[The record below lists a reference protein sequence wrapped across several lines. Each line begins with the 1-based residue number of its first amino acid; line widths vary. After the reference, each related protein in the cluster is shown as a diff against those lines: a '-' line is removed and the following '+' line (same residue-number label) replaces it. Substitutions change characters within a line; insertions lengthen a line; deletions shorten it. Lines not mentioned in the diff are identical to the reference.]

1 MGNSAQS
8 ALRCCVPQ
16 AGASG
21 DKDEGGDGGPT
32 AVHRVELAASELFS
46 IPGIGTAYHT
56 SVVVNG
62 EEFFFSDSGIYSDR
76 VLTSHQGKPSEKKQV
91 GFSRWTGAQLCQA
104 LEKHFMAGTY
114 DLIKKNCNSFSDCAL
129 SFLLKERLDRKYTT
143 LERYGQCVS
152 HDILQR
158 FTDGMYQPNPAAQ
171 SFSSDAVVAEVGKL
185 DPEKLAGCAA
195 GQQQRMAALAVGKRV
210 TVVGLRKAPALNGQG
225 AEIVRFNLYNGR
237 WEARVFA
244 TGEVKAFRAE
254 NLRPAGE
261 LVLEPGDVAR
271 ICGLKSETG
280 QLLNGLECRVV
291 RYEPSA
297 SRYEVMV
304 GEELKSLKAE
314 NLQTA

>member
-1 MGNSAQS
+1 VASISRRSAG
-8 ALRCCVPQ
+8 VP
-16 AGASG
+16 A
-21 DKDEGGDGGPT
+21 
-32 AVHRVELAASELFS
+32 FS

-76 VLTSHQGKPSEKKQV
+76 VLTSHMGKPSEKYQV
-91 GFSRWTGAQLCQA
+91 GFSRWTGAQLCLA

-129 SFLLKERLDRKYTT
+129 SFLLKKRLDRKYTT

-158 FTDGMYQPNPAAQ
+158 FTEGMYQPNPAAQ
-171 SFSSDAVVAEVGKL
+171 SYSSDAVIAELGKL
-185 DPEKLAGCAA
+185 DLEKLASREA
-195 GQQQRMAALAVGKRV
+195 GQPQRMAALAVGKRV
-210 TVVGLRKAPALNGQG
+210 TIVGLQKAAALNGQG
-225 AEIVRFNLYNGR
+225 AEIIRFNLYNGR

-280 QLLNGLECRVV
+280 QALNGLECRVV
-291 RYEPSA
+291 RYEPSTA
-297 SRYEVMV
+297 RYEVEV
-304 GEELKSLKAE
+304 GEEVKSLKPE
-314 NLQTA
+314 NLQTV